1 MVKFK
6 YKVGSTIKYRAFDGE
21 VRTVVVE
28 EKSDDI
34 KHGQPG
40 FDGKVLNDTTGFP
53 HVWGYD
59 DQIVA
64 VTKF

>member
-1 MVKFK
+1 MKK
-6 YKVGSTIKYRAFDGE
+6 LNYRVGSIIQYRSFGGL
-21 VRTVVVE
+21 RTVEVE

-40 FDGKVLNDTTGFP
+40 FDGKILNDTTGFP
-53 HVWGYD
+53 HIWGYD

-64 VTKF
+64 VIKL

>member
-1 MVKFK
+1 MKNLN
-6 YKVGSTIKYRAFDGE
+6 YRVGSIIQYRSFGE
-21 VRTVVVE
+21 LRTVEVE

-40 FDGKVLNDTTGFP
+40 FDGKILNDTTGFP
-53 HVWGYD
+53 HIWGYD